1 MSQKDTDL
9 RFKIDGDGKYIFTP
23 INQDDAEFVL
33 SNIIEALRHFRN
45 KVKNNED
52 LLDVVQNENKKQ
64 ENNQFKLLIK
74 NEILKKVAVEDWYN
88 KKGIR
93 LPSDPEE
100 IEFRGKGKKLLELY
114 IENLRKDIQNKI
126 KGKKDWIGAIYAL
139 ADELYIRK
147 KEGEFGT
154 CREAYKFGEKHYTV
168 NGKNITWKQLENN
181 LHKARS
187 VGKL

>member
-1 MSQKDTDL
+1 MIQKDTDL
-9 RFKIDGDGKYIFTP
+9 RFKIGEDGKYIFTP

-114 IENLRKDIQNKI
+114 IENLRKDI
-126 KGKKDWIGAIYAL
+126 
-139 ADELYIRK
+139 LYVFK
-147 KEGEFGT
+147 
-154 CREAYKFGEKHYTV
+154 
-168 NGKNITWKQLENN
+168 
-181 LHKARS
+181 
-187 VGKL
+187 